1 MATMARTSIG
11 AFRAASR
18 GLGGAGVSAALLLV
32 SLTAPGPVA
41 ADVPTGAALGLGT
54 SCATCHADPKAVL
67 PANHVPVPEF
77 TVKGCT
83 TCHQPGAVKPDQRSG
98 FFIRLHKG
106 HANKVDCFLCHSWSE
121 AQGFGLNGVERSSK
135 PLSADG
141 LVRLKASTTAWATGA
156 DLGALH
162 AGQQFGCAACH
173 QGELVPDD
181 NETAVNRQCVA
192 CHGGHDVMAAKGK
205 HEINPHGSHLGAIH
219 CSTCHA
225 GHARSVPYC
234 LSCHTFD
241 AKLMAMPGGPKDLD
255 PDAIRRNWF
264 TPLPEGVVAN
274 SPAEKVDVV
283 VVGAGAAGMSA
294 AITAH
299 DAGAKVLLLEKQ
311 PITGGN
317 SQLAAGGMNAAETRF
332 QAQKGAKD
340 SVALMF
346 YDTLKGGAHRNAP
359 ALVEVLSKSSASSID
374 WLDSIGAD
382 VSDIGRMGGA
392 SADRT
397 HRPAG
402 GLAVGANIV
411 KALRKNAQE
420 RGIDVRVNSRVV
432 RVLQDAGG
440 AVNGV
445 LVQGK
450 HGRVYPVQAKV
461 VVFAAGGFS
470 ANAPLVGKYRPDYGP
485 MRSTNQPGAQG
496 DGMAL
501 GAQAGG
507 QLMDMDQIQIHPT
520 KAAGSGILITEAV
533 RGNGAILVNRD
544 GKRFVNELTTRD
556 KASAAVLAQTGK
568 TAFLV
573 FDEKIKSSLK
583 QIEGYFHLELVKQGA
598 TLAELAAA
606 MGVPADALQATVEEY
621 NKAFDAKADPAF
633 NRQDIPRDL
642 RAPSFYAIEIEPG
655 VHYTMGGLRI
665 DPQTRVIGPD
675 GKPIPGFLAAGEVT
689 GGVHGANR
697 LGGNSISETITF
709 GRIAGAKAA
718 ELAKGP

>member
-1 MATMARTSIG
+1 MG
-11 AFRAASR
+11 SR
-18 GLGGAGVSAALLLV
+18 
-32 SLTAPGPVA
+32 
-41 ADVPTGAALGLGT
+41 
-54 SCATCHADPKAVL
+54 
-67 PANHVPVPEF
+67 
-77 TVKGCT
+77 
-83 TCHQPGAVKPDQRSG
+83 
-98 FFIRLHKG
+98 
-106 HANKVDCFLCHSWSE
+106 
-121 AQGFGLNGVERSSK
+121 
-135 PLSADG
+135 
-141 LVRLKASTTAWATGA
+141 AWATGT

-192 CHGGHDVMAAKGK
+192 CHGGYDVMAAKGK
-205 HEINPHGSHLGAIH
+205 HEINPHGSHLGEIN

-225 GHARSVPYC
+225 GHTPSVPYC
-234 LSCHTFD
+234 LSCHTFG
-241 AKLMAMPGGPKDLD
+241 AELMAMPGGPKDLN
-255 PDAIRRNWF
+255 PEAIRRSWF
-264 TPLPEGVVAN
+264 TPLPEGAQPN
-274 SPAEKVDVV
+274 SPAEQADVV
-283 VVGAGAAGMSA
+283 VVGAGAAGMTA

-299 DAGAKVLLLEKQ
+299 DLGAKVMLLEKQ

-317 SQLAAGGMNAAETRF
+317 SQLAAGGMNAAETKF
-332 QAQKGAKD
+332 QARKGVKD
-340 SVALMF
+340 SVQLMVE
-346 YDTLKGGAHRNAP
+346 DTMKGGGNRNDP
-359 ALVEVLSKSSASSID
+359 ALVEVLARNSAASID

-382 VSDIGRMGGA
+382 VSDVGRMGGA

-397 HRPAG
+397 HRPSG

-411 KALRKNAQE
+411 RALRRNAQE
-420 RGIDVRVNSRVV
+420 RGIDIRVNSRVV
-432 RVLQDAGG
+432 RVLQDAEGR
-440 AVNGV
+440 VNGV

-450 HGRVYPVQAKV
+450 HGRVYPVHAKA

-470 ANAPLVGKYRPDYGP
+470 ANAPLVGKYRAEFGP

-496 DGMAL
+496 DGMEL
-501 GAQAGG
+501 GAKAGG
-507 QLMDMDQIQIHPT
+507 QLIDMDQIQIHPT

-533 RGNGAILVNRD
+533 RGNGAILVNRE

-573 FDEKIKSSLK
+573 FDEKIRKSLK
-583 QIEGYFHLELVKQGA
+583 QIDGYFHLGLVKQGA

-621 NKAFDAKADPAF
+621 NQAFDAKSDPAF
-633 NRQDIPRDL
+633 GRQDIPRDL
-642 RAPSFYAIEIEPG
+642 REPSFYAIEIEPG
-655 VHYTMGGLRI
+655 VHYTMGGLKI
-665 DPQTRVIGPD
+665 DPETRVLGPD

-718 ELAKGP
+718 ELAKAL

>member
-1 MATMARTSIG
+1 
-11 AFRAASR
+11 
-18 GLGGAGVSAALLLV
+18 V
-32 SLTAPGPVA
+32 
-41 ADVPTGAALGLGT
+41 GLGT
-54 SCATCHADPKAVL
+54 TCATCHTDPKAVL
-67 PANHVPVPEF
+67 PANHMPVPEF
-77 TVKGCT
+77 AVKVCT

-98 FFIRLHKG
+98 FFTRLHKG
-106 HANKVDCFLCHSWSE
+106 HANKVDCVVCHSWSE
-121 AQGFGLNGVERSSK
+121 AQGFGLNGVERPSK

-141 LVRLKASTTAWATGA
+141 LVRLKAATVAWATGA

-162 AGQQFGCAACH
+162 AGKQFGCAACH
-173 QGELVPDD
+173 QAELIPDD
-181 NETAVNRQCVA
+181 NETAVNRQCIA
-192 CHGGHDVMAAKGK
+192 CHGGYDVMAAKSK
-205 HEINPHGSHLGAIH
+205 HEINPHGSHLGAVN

-225 GHARSVPYC
+225 GHAPSVPYC

-241 AKLMAMPGGPKDLD
+241 AKLMAMPGGPKDLN
-255 PDAIRRNWF
+255 PDAIRRSWF

-283 VVGAGAAGMSA
+283 VVGAGAAGMTA

-299 DAGAKVLLLEKQ
+299 DAGAKVMVLEKQ

-317 SQLAAGGMNAAETRF
+317 SQLAAGGMNAAETQF
-332 QAQKGAKD
+332 QAKKGIKD
-340 SVALMF
+340 SVQLM
-346 YDTLKGGAHRNAP
+346 YDDTLKGGGNRNVP
-359 ALVEVLSKSSASSID
+359 ALVEVLAKNSAGSVD
-374 WLDSIGAD
+374 WLDAIGAD
-382 VSDIGRMGGA
+382 VSDVGRMGGA
-392 SADRT
+392 SVDRT

-411 KALRKNAQE
+411 KALRKNVQD

-432 RVLQDAGG
+432 QVLQDANGG
-440 AVNGV
+440 VNGV

-450 HGRVYPVQAKV
+450 HGRVYPVHAKA

-485 MRSTNQPGAQG
+485 MRSTNQAGAQG
-496 DGMAL
+496 DGMAV
-501 GAQAGG
+501 GAKAGG
-507 QLMDMDQIQIHPT
+507 QLVDMDQIQIHPT

-533 RGNGAILVNRD
+533 RGNGAILVNRE

-573 FDEKIKSSLK
+573 FDEKIKNSLK
-583 QIEGYFHLELVKQGA
+583 QIEGYFHLDLVKQGA
-598 TLAELAAA
+598 TLPELAAA
-606 MGVPADALQATVEEY
+606 IGVPADALQVTVEAY
-621 NKAFDAKADPAF
+621 NQAFDAKSDPAF
-633 NRQDIPRDL
+633 SRQDIPRDL
-642 RAPSFYAIEIEPG
+642 RAPSFYSIEIEPG
-655 VHYTMGGLRI
+655 VHYTMGGLKI
-665 DPQTRVIGPD
+665 DPETRVIGPD

-689 GGVHGANR
+689 GGVHGGNR

-718 ELAKGP
+718 ELAKAP